1 MSDMQDPMVARIEAH
16 PDYQAL
22 KRKRN
27 GFGWTL
33 TILMLVVYYGFILL
47 IAFADGSATGRLLG
61 VLGGCLVVG
70 LLIAVCLIA
79 VNLSLGRHP
88 DRSDAGGASDF
99 LTVAAGFVGLAA
111 LVLGVLLGRPFG
123 AVALGL
129 GLLWLVQFGA
139 LLVIAL
145 GTRSAARRPRAA
157 ARAAAQSERGSRLG

>member
-1 MSDMQDPMVARIEAH
+1 MVAAVDEGQRIREARAR
-16 PDYQAL
+16 AL
-22 KRKRN
+22 MAAVWAAGN
-27 GFGWTL
+27 LLIAG
-33 TILMLVVYYGFILL
+33 LL